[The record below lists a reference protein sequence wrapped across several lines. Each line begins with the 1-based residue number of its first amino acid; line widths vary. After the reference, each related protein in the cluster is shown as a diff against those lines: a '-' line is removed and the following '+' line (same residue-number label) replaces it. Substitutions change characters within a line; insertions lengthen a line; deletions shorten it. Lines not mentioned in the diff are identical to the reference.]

1 MEYTML
7 VNSSDVVLKAGTLR
21 AALVFSK
28 RYSRI
33 LFQTRGSK
41 LMDGRL
47 LNSAKSSRWQT
58 KRVSSSER
66 PMWKIQQV
74 LIPYR

>member
-1 MEYTML
+1 ML
-7 VNSSDVVLKAGTLR
+7 VNNSDVVSKAGTLR

-28 RYSRI
+28 RYGRI
-33 LFQTRGSK
+33 PFNIRESK

-47 LNSAKSSRWQT
+47 LNSAKSSRWQI

-66 PMWKIQQV
+66 PMWKIEHV
-74 LIPYR
+74 LTP